1 MTGSQKILLSAGLA
15 LAILGMA
22 YGFWYALV
30 DEHPTLERM
39 GISLAGAF
47 VEVANG
53 DMDQAHESLKAYGET
68 RFEYVREV
76 HFHGH
81 LVALSTLL
89 LVLGLIFNQLAFSE
103 RIRLYLALLL
113 VLGTVALPLGSIL
126 EILLTG
132 PVPKATALLGT
143 VSVIGGLGI
152 VAVGLVLSAGP
163 GPDTREREGYE
174 R

>member
-1 MTGSQKILLSAGLA
+1 MTGSQKILLAGGLA

-39 GISLAGAF
+39 GVSLASAF
-47 VEVANG
+47 AEVAKG
-53 DMDQAHESLKAYGET
+53 EMGQARESLKVYGET

-76 HFHGH
+76 HIHGH

-89 LVLGLIFNQLAFSE
+89 LVLGLFFNQVAFSE
-103 RIRLYLALLL
+103 RVRLYLASLL
-113 VLGTVALPLGSIL
+113 VFGTVVLPLGSLL

-132 PVPKATALLGT
+132 PVPTAVALLGA
-143 VSVIGGLGI
+143 VSVIGGLG
-152 VAVGLVLSAGP
+152 AVTAGLALSAA
-163 GPDTREREGYE
+163 RSRWN
-174 R
+174 